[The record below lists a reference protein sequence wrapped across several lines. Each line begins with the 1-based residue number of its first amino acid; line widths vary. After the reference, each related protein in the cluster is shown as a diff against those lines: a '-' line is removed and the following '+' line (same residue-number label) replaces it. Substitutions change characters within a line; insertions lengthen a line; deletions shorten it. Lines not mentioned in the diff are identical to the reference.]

1 MYQGL
6 SACDHICPQCGA
18 RLRMWRNTCS
28 RCGKK
33 IRADSALRKM
43 GIAILILGLGLSGVI
58 SYLAWVVALVMRHSG
73 DPGATMRFTGTP
85 LQAVMIFGVFGF
97 VLLVGLT
104 LLAGGVFQIVYCRKN
119 TYATK
124 VALFWDT
131 AIWELYG
138 IAVAAEWVEWQLE

>member
-18 RLRMWRNTCS
+18 RLRVWLNTCS

-33 IRADSALRKM
+33 IPANSALRKM
-43 GIAILILGLGLSGVI
+43 GIAILILGLGLCGVI
-58 SYLAWVVALVMRHSG
+58 SYLAWAVALVMRHSG

-97 VLLVGLT
+97 VFLVGLT
-104 LLAGGVFQIVYCRKN
+104 LLAGGVFQVAYGRKSQYL
-119 TYATK
+119 TR
-124 VALFWDT
+124 VALFWYT
-131 AIWELYG
+131 VIWVLYG
-138 IAVAAEWVEWQLE
+138 IAVAADWVEWLVE